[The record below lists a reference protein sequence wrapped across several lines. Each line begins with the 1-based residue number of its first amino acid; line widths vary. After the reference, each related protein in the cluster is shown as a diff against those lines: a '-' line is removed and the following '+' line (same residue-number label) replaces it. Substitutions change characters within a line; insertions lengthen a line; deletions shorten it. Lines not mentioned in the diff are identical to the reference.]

1 MRCDLR
7 SNHQTN
13 SNSLSTL
20 TSESLSGTG
29 EEVILPIKNKLRE
42 LERGRMKVQFNW
54 SKNNLF
60 SEISKIGEF
69 TVVPVLTRYSL
80 DSIGRETKSEL
91 ISLVTAPSRVEQERE
106 IRNLL
111 NKPLQRET
119 PDYYLVCSQWFNQWK
134 GFIGYDV
141 TDNSCGSYPGPIDN
155 TALLENGKLKPGKL
169 ETVDYTLLYETAW
182 YKLVSWYGVT
192 GGLVGIKRR
201 VVGHVQLMKEPRV
214 EVYPLEL
221 KTCFFLM
228 KNRIQSPCLESIPLI
243 IWKNS

>member
-182 YKLVSWYGVT
+182 YKL
-192 GGLVGIKRR
+192 
-201 VVGHVQLMKEPRV
+201 P
-214 EVYPLEL
+214 
-221 KTCFFLM
+221 
-228 KNRIQSPCLESIPLI
+228 
-243 IWKNS
+243 